1 MAGGEI
7 HTSEAKNMAV
17 YNMNT
22 AEVDGIVHVGKK
34 NIGPDSWDIS
44 QGVMFLPEAKNE
56 ANK

>member
-1 MAGGEI
+1 M
-7 HTSEAKNMAV
+7 TFSV